1 MKRFLFISSLLLYL
15 LTFTQCK
22 PNSSKDNT
30 LAVKKLMNNENK
42 KKHEIDSL
50 KYLGVEKN
58 KLMKHLKLQE
68 LAWFGGDFRDD
79 QSQPRYM
86 PTQEDFLL
94 TIPLVEHYLYT
105 HGFKKPSKELFEKR
119 IKQVFGK
126 DLGANTKSTFINL
139 SKPRQIGFFGT
150 ITGSNLFI
158 DRINLFTWSEEEMYL
173 IAQEAINA
181 GYKTLGGI
189 DYKSTDGNFILEPK
203 IKPMDYGEREVIVT
217 FTHQSNLYAGLYH
230 IQMDIK

>member
-79 QSQPRYM
+79 QSKPRYM

-105 HGFKKPSKELFEKR
+105 HGFKKPSKELFEKE
-119 IKQVFGK
+119 
-126 DLGANTKSTFINL
+126 
-139 SKPRQIGFFGT
+139 
-150 ITGSNLFI
+150 SNKFL
-158 DRINLFTWSEEEMYL
+158 E
-173 IAQEAINA
+173 
-181 GYKTLGGI
+181 KTL
-189 DYKSTDGNFILEPK
+189 
-203 IKPMDYGEREVIVT
+203 ERIRNQ
-217 FTHQSNLYAGLYH
+217 HS
-230 IQMDIK
+230 